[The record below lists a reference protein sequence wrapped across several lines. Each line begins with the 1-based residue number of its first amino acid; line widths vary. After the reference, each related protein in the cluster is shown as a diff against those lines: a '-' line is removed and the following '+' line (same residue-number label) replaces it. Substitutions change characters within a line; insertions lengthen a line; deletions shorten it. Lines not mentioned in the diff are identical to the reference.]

1 MGCKTSIIITT
12 ITHPT
17 KAILNI
23 NKLIKIK
30 ESNTY
35 KIVIVADLK
44 SPLKNKF
51 KFAEYLSITAQQK
64 RFSKFSS
71 ILPFNNY
78 ARKNLGYL
86 HAIKNGS
93 KVIIDTDDD
102 NFPYKNFLSTPNFNL
117 NTKYLTANNK
127 WINIYQL
134 FSKNKI
140 WPRGFPLEKITLNSN
155 IKISKISKNIFAPIH
170 QSLADEDPDVDAIYR
185 LISNKKIFFF

>member
-1 MGCKTSIIITT
+1 MTCKTSIIITT

-23 NKLIKIK
+23 NELIKK
-30 ESNTY
+30 KTRTY
-35 KIVIVADLK
+35 KLVIVADLK

-51 KFAEYLSITAQQK
+51 KFAEYLSITLQQK
-64 RFSKFSS
+64 RFSKLFN

-117 NTKYLTANNK
+117 NTKYLTLI
-127 WINIYQL
+127 IN
-134 FSKNKI
+134 
-140 WPRGFPLEKITLNSN
+140 G
-155 IKISKISKNIFAPIH
+155 
-170 QSLADEDPDVDAIYR
+170 
-185 LISNKKIFFF
+185 